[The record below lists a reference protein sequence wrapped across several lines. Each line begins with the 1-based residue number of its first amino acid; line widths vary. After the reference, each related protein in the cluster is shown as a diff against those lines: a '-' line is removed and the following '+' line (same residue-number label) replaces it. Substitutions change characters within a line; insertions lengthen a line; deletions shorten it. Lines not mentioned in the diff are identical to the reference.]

1 MIKSIP
7 TPKGTIIIREGILTD
22 VVQYRDLRLF
32 ALEES
37 PTSFSADLQINLDQP
52 MNYWEN
58 RLKPDPYGTIFF
70 AEHNSQLIGMTGVR
84 QGESSK
90 TRHTAL
96 VISVFVRP
104 EWRGLH
110 IAEELIESSCEWAKA
125 RGAEIVK
132 LAVVTT
138 NTSAV
143 RCYERIGFKTYGVEP
158 RAILYQG
165 VYYDEYSM
173 LRSLAISQP

>member
-1 MIKSIP
+1 MIKSLQ
-7 TPKGTIIIREGILTD
+7 TPRGAIVIREGTLAD
-22 VVQYRDLRLF
+22 VVQYRELRLF
-32 ALEES
+32 ALQDS
-37 PTSFSADLQINLDQP
+37 PTAFSADYQINLNHP
-52 MNYWEN
+52 MSFWEN
-58 RLKPDPYGTIFF
+58 RLRPDPHGTIFF
-70 AEHNSQLIGMTGVR
+70 AEHDSQLIAMTGVR
-84 QGESSK
+84 QGESAK
-90 TRHTAL
+90 TKHAAL
-96 VISVFVRP
+96 IISVFVRP